1 MLLRVRNS
9 GQRQISSFGALGKK
23 HTVVR
28 SNLRHGDGD
37 ADRRS
42 SVAKMI
48 EYRTGELPC
57 GNMCARRQTHVVPKS
72 RNPRRPR
79 AC

>member
-1 MLLRVRNS
+1 
-9 GQRQISSFGALGKK
+9 
-23 HTVVR
+23 
-28 SNLRHGDGD
+28 
-37 ADRRS
+37 
-42 SVAKMI
+42 MI